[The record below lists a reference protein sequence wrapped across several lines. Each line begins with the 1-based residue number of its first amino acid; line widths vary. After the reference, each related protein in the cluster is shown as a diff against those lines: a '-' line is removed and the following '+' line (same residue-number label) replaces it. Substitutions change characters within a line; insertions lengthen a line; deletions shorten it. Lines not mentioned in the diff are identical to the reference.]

1 MTGVILALLSIP
13 LSVGYAWVAGLPPQY
28 GLYGALFPTLVF
40 CLISSS
46 PRFVF
51 GVDAAPAAL
60 VGNLLPALGIIGGS
74 AEAVSMMPI
83 ITLLTALWLLLFWLL
98 RGGRFAKYI
107 SEPVLGGCVTG
118 IASIVLL
125 TQLPSLFGGTMAT
138 GRAPTLIAHLIREL
152 GDFHW
157 PSFLLGAG
165 TVAVILVGRRRSKIS
180 FSVIMMVLGILTSL
194 IFHWEKYGVTMVGA
208 IPPGLPVP
216 VRFDFSYLLLH
227 AEKVVL
233 DTLAVALVIAA
244 ETLVST
250 LEVSRNYEDDID
262 NQREILAY
270 GLANLVASIFGSSP
284 ISGSIS
290 RTNRAMQLEVRS
302 QWMSI
307 SAFVCIGLFLLFGTS
322 LLAYLPVPVLTG
334 IVIASLI
341 TMMEFRLA
349 SRLWKLDRVEFLIF
363 AAAFL
368 AELIGLAEGVIVG
381 VVLSFTSFTLRA
393 SAQPRSF
400 LGIRAGEDGFH
411 DLTHPPRPH
420 PIAHTVLYQ
429 FNGPLFFASVED
441 FERDIRG
448 ALMDDTN
455 LVVVT
460 GVSSVDMFAAERLL
474 KFYRRLKQ
482 EGIRLYLAGHADT
495 VREQL
500 INYGAKEMIR
510 EGAVRK
516 RLTEALA
523 AGGLLPPYPLSN
535 LEKRTPAK
543 K

>member
-1 MTGVILALLSIP
+1 MGVPARIGSMRQFRIKSKEDLLRDLMTGVILALLSIP

-216 VRFDFSYLLLH
+216 VRFD
-227 AEKVVL
+227 
-233 DTLAVALVIAA
+233 
-244 ETLVST
+244 
-250 LEVSRNYEDDID
+250 
-262 NQREILAY
+262 
-270 GLANLVASIFGSSP
+270 LVASWCTTLLNVDSP
-284 ISGSIS
+284 PVRSIVVLPPLPEKVSWTSLVLRPASIS
-290 RTNRAMQLEVRS
+290 TGLKAT
-302 QWMSI
+302 
-307 SAFVCIGLFLLFGTS
+307 AVCCL
-322 LLAYLPVPVLTG
+322 
-334 IVIASLI
+334 
-341 TMMEFRLA
+341 
-349 SRLWKLDRVEFLIF
+349 
-363 AAAFL
+363 
-368 AELIGLAEGVIVG
+368 
-381 VVLSFTSFTLRA
+381 
-393 SAQPRSF
+393 PRSCW
-400 LGIRAGEDGFH
+400 
-411 DLTHPPRPH
+411 
-420 PIAHTVLYQ
+420 
-429 FNGPLFFASVED
+429 
-441 FERDIRG
+441 
-448 ALMDDTN
+448 
-455 LVVVT
+455 
-460 GVSSVDMFAAERLL
+460 
-474 KFYRRLKQ
+474 
-482 EGIRLYLAGHADT
+482 
-495 VREQL
+495 
-500 INYGAKEMIR
+500 
-510 EGAVRK
+510 
-516 RLTEALA
+516 
-523 AGGLLPPYPLSN
+523 
-535 LEKRTPAK
+535 
-543 K
+543 